1 MKLRNAHKKPV
12 VCTLILLLA
21 ALVPAC
27 KNTPPPAPPA
37 LPADRAPIVED
48 QSQVDAKRLNDGAS
62 KLIDAMKRPT
72 RSFQFTSDGEVN
84 LEADPVKPPD
94 VGKESLE
101 AEVSPATIH
110 LKETRGKVTEE
121 SKAAAEDDIH
131 WSMAHLA
138 VVRVMSNPMLA
149 IAVGASVAGAP
160 SEDLVGEVAADKFS
174 FDTQADLTPAQKVGL
189 ARAKAVVSAIQN
201 CKGTAWIAKDSGEL
215 VKFDIDAEFQGS
227 AGQSW
232 NEHYEGLVT
241 PK

>member
-12 VCTLILLLA
+12 VRPLILLVATLFS
-21 ALVPAC
+21 AC

-37 LPADRAPIVED
+37 DRAPIVED
-48 QSQVDAKRLNDGAS
+48 QAQVDAKRLNNGAS
-62 KLIDAMKRPT
+62 KLLDAMKKPS
-72 RSFQFTSDGEVN
+72 RSFGFAFDAAVNITSDP
-84 LEADPVKPPD
+84 LKPPE

-101 AEVSPATIH
+101 ADISPQAID
-110 LKETRGKVTEE
+110 LKETHGKVTEE
-121 SKAAAEDDIH
+121 SKAAVEDDVH

-138 VVRVMSNPMLA
+138 VVRMMSNPMLA
-149 IAVGASVAGAP
+149 IAVGASVAAAP

-189 ARAKAVVSAIQN
+189 GRAKAVVSAIQN

-215 VKFDIDAEFQGS
+215 VKFDIDAELQDN

-232 NEHYEGLVT
+232 TEHYEGLVT